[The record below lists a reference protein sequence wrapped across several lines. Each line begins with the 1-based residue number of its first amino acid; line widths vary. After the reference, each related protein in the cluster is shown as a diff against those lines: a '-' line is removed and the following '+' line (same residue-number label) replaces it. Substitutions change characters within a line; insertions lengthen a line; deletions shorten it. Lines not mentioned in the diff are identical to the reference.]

1 MSPENPITRRVSAN
15 GLTHHVLAW
24 VLESKEASEK
34 PAPVALLLHGFMDAA
49 STFDF
54 LAPRLVTAGYRVI
67 APDLRGFGDAPRAPI
82 GSYYHF
88 PEYVADVA
96 DIAEELAPGQP
107 LFVVGHSMGGT
118 VASLYAGT
126 FPERVQ
132 KLAILEGMGP
142 PDNPPEV
149 APDRMRR
156 WIEDQRKFRN
166 EHSRAMSREEAER
179 RLTER
184 HGNVPRAIVASRVPH
199 LSTPVSGSFESLTS
213 GDRVKWKFDP
223 LHRCVS
229 PFPFF
234 AAMYKA
240 FAGRIT
246 CPVLIV
252 GGGPDGFHTPDEDDR
267 MSAFKNAK
275 SAEIHGAGHMMHWT
289 KPAELAALLLDFA
302 KS

>member
-1 MSPENPITRRVSAN
+1 MSSDNPITRRVSAN
-15 GLTHHVLAW
+15 GLTHP
-24 VLESKEASEK
+24 VLEWNANAGKG
-34 PAPVALLLHGFMDAA
+34 APVAFLLHGFMDAA

-54 LAPRLVTAGYRVI
+54 LAPRLAQAGYRVI
-67 APDLRGFGDAPRAPI
+67 APDLRGFGDAPRTPS

-88 PEYVADVA
+88 PEYIADVA
-96 DIAEELAPGQP
+96 DISEELAPGEP

-126 FPERVQ
+126 FPERVRR
-132 KLAILEGMGP
+132 LALLEGMGP

-166 EHSRAMSREEAER
+166 ENSRSMSIEEAER

-184 HGNVPRAIVASRVPH
+184 HGNVPREIVASRVPH
-199 LSTPVSGSFESLTS
+199 LASQVSGSFESLTS

-223 LHRCVS
+223 LHRCTS

-234 AAMYKA
+234 VAMYKA
-240 FAGRIT
+240 FASRVS

-267 MSAFKNAK
+267 ANAFKNVK
-275 SAEIHGAGHMMHWT
+275 SAEIPGAGHMMHWT
-289 KPAELAALLLDFA
+289 KPAELAMLLLDFA

>member
-1 MSPENPITRRVSAN
+1 
-15 GLTHHVLAW
+15 
-24 VLESKEASEK
+24 
-34 PAPVALLLHGFMDAA
+34 MDAA

-54 LAPRLVTAGYRVI
+54 LAPRLVAAGYRVI
-67 APDLRGFGDAPRAPI
+67 APDLRGFGDAPRAPS

-88 PEYVADVA
+88 PEYIADVA
-96 DIAEELAPGQP
+96 DIAEELAPDAP
-107 LFVVGHSMGGT
+107 MFVVGHSMGGT

-126 FPERVQ
+126 FPERVC

-166 EHSRAMSREEAER
+166 ENSRSMSLEEAER

-184 HGNVPRAIVASRVPH
+184 HGNVPREIVASRVPH
-199 LSTPVSGSFESLTS
+199 LSTPISGSFDAMVS
-213 GDRVKWKFDP
+213 GAPGARVKWKFDP

-234 AAMYKA
+234 AAMYKS
-240 FAGRIT
+240 FAGRIA
-246 CPVLIV
+246 CPVLSV
-252 GGGPDGFHTPDEDDR
+252 SGGPEGFHTPDEDDR
-267 MSAFKNAK
+267 LSAFKNAK
-275 SAEIHGAGHMMHWT
+275 SAEIPGAGHMMHWT
-289 KPAELAALLLDFA
+289 KPAELATLLLEFA